1 MTALVSAVHREQYAP
16 VPGSIVSFP
25 GTPRRRVV
33 VTLPLSGSAAAS
45 LERAVGGSIQL
56 VDVREADGSEGLV
69 IVSSASR
76 QLLGKLR
83 DAFPDATML
92 VVEVEDEVH
101 RVDLAG
107 PVMRVLDAG
116 AHGYLVARSVEELGQ
131 AIAQAALVGEP
142 AVQAHPLALPVPMDD
157 QLDEVLDAII
167 RDRQRAAEP
176 RVE

>member
-1 MTALVSAVHREQYAP
+1 M
-16 VPGSIVSFP
+16 PGSIVSFP

-33 VTLPLSGSAAAS
+33 VTFPLSDSAAES
-45 LERAVGGSIQL
+45 LHRAVGGSIEV
-56 VDVREADGSEGLV
+56 VDVREADGSEGFV

-83 DAFPDATML
+83 TAFPDATML

-107 PVMRVLDAG
+107 PVMRALDAG
-116 AHGYLVARSVEELGQ
+116 AHGYLVARSIEELGQ
-131 AIAQAALVGEP
+131 AIAKAAILGEP
-142 AVQAHPLALPVPMDD
+142 VVQAEPLALPGPVND

-167 RDRQRAAEP
+167 RERQRAGES

>member
-1 MTALVSAVHREQYAP
+1 M
-16 VPGSIVSFP
+16 GFP

-33 VTLPLSGSAAAS
+33 VTFPLSGSAAES
-45 LERAVGGSIQL
+45 LRRAVGGSIQV

-69 IVSSASR
+69 IVSLASR
-76 QLLGKLR
+76 QLIGKLR
-83 DAFPDATML
+83 TAFPDATML

-107 PVMRVLDAG
+107 PVMRALDAG

-131 AIAQAALVGEP
+131 AIAQAAIVGEP
-142 AVQAHPLALPVPMDD
+142 AVRADPLALPAPAND
-157 QLDEVLDAII
+157 QLDEVLDAIVF
-167 RDRQRAAEP
+167 DRQRAGES